1 MARLTVW
8 LLALVVTC
16 TSTTSAFAAGA
27 SDAAARLSETD
38 KAVQGSKNDGKDQPQ
53 PAAATRP
60 PDDRWKW
67 WLYDRAELGITDQQS
82 RAINDI
88 FESTIPGLRAA
99 RQELVRAEEELSRT
113 IKEHTADIAVVS
125 LQLDRVESARS
136 QHNKMRTLMLYRIH
150 ALLTPEQRV
159 KLEALRARQA
169 EARGDRPAAAR

>member
-16 TSTTSAFAAGA
+16 TPAFAAGA
-27 SDAAARLSETD
+27 SEAAAKLSETD
-38 KAVQGSKNDGKDQPQ
+38 KTVQGSKNDGKDKPQ

-67 WLYDRAELGITDQQS
+67 WLYDRAELGITDQQAK
-82 RAINDI
+82 AINDI

-99 RQELVRAEEELSRT
+99 RQELVRAEEELSHT

-136 QHNKMRTLMLYRIH
+136 HHNKIRTLMLYRIH